1 MHETTSAYLMK
12 ENCSEN
18 ARGKTRC
25 GHNSGLASA
34 NQRVSAFVLE
44 LYLAFVS
51 VSISSMTGFLRIYS
65 ELVSEWMDGSLGLIH
80 HTSVF
85 GSVVTDV
92 YAPAY
97 NRSSER

>member
-1 MHETTSAYLMK
+1 
-12 ENCSEN
+12 
-18 ARGKTRC
+18 
-25 GHNSGLASA
+25 
-34 NQRVSAFVLE
+34 
-44 LYLAFVS
+44 
-51 VSISSMTGFLRIYS
+51 MTGFLRIYS

-97 NRSSER
+97 

>member
-12 ENCSEN
+12 ENSSEN
-18 ARGKTRC
+18 ARGKTQC
-25 GHNSGLASA
+25 GHISGSASA

-44 LYLAFVS
+44 LCLAFVS

-85 GSVVTDV
+85 GSVVTGV

-97 NRSSER
+97 

>member
-1 MHETTSAYLMK
+1 
-12 ENCSEN
+12 
-18 ARGKTRC
+18 
-25 GHNSGLASA
+25 
-34 NQRVSAFVLE
+34 
-44 LYLAFVS
+44 
-51 VSISSMTGFLRIYS
+51 MTGFLRIYS

-97 NRSSER
+97 SCSSERRKVKPCRLLAVGQTSHHKPIEEMHEASC